1 MIRGRLNERLEPTVA
16 VEVADATGDSRTV
29 EAVLDTGFNGYLTL
43 NRDLIESLGLGYA
56 GRIRMVLADGE
67 DTMVYTYEAF
77 VHWFGQ
83 TRSVE
88 IIASEGV
95 PLLGMSLLDGCK
107 ITMRVR
113 AGGEALIELDDDEA

>member
-1 MIRGRLNERLEPTVA
+1 MIRCRLNERLEPMVA
-16 VEVADATGDSRTV
+16 VEVLNGDGDSRTV
-29 EAVLDTGFNGYLTL
+29 EALLDTGFSGDLTL
-43 NRDLIESLGLGYA
+43 TGDLIESLGLDYA
-56 GRIRMVLADGE
+56 GQIQKVLADGGE
-67 DTMVYTYEAF
+67 VTARAYKAF
-77 VHWFGQ
+77 VSWFGQ

>member
-1 MIRGRLNERLEPTVA
+1 MIRCRLSERLEPMVD
-16 VEVADATGDSRTV
+16 VEVLNGDGDSRTV
-29 EAVLDTGFNGYLTL
+29 EAVLDTGFNGELTL
-43 NRDLIESLGLGYA
+43 TWDLIESLGLN
-56 GRIRMVLADGE
+56 RISQTQTVLADGGQ
-67 DTMVYTYEAF
+67 TTARTYEAF

-83 TRSVE
+83 TRRVE
-88 IIASEGV
+88 SIAFEGV